1 MARQG
6 QRQLVAGDAVAVV
19 GDTHLAHPAGLEPDV
34 DRRGA
39 GIERVFQ
46 QLLQYRG
53 GTLDH
58 LAGGNLVDQ
67 CIGQQADGARK
78 VDFGHPE
85 IIVLGYDAPAL
96 NGHAMD
102 IILALIDFILHIDV
116 HLAELIRDYG
126 AWIYGILFA
135 IIFIETGL
143 VVMPFLP
150 GDSLLF
156 VAGAFAAKGDM
167 DVSLV
172 IVLLSIA
179 AILGDALNYAV
190 GRYFGDKVFAWENS
204 RWFNKRLF
212 DKTHAFYER
221 HGGKTIVIARFLP
234 FLRTFAPFVAG
245 AAKMNYARFAM
256 YNVSGGIFWVASLTI
271 AGFWFGNIPWVSR
284 NLTLIIVALIVI
296 PGLPAVYVGVREWIA
311 SRRAKKA

>member
-1 MARQG
+1 
-6 QRQLVAGDAVAVV
+6 
-19 GDTHLAHPAGLEPDV
+19 
-34 DRRGA
+34 
-39 GIERVFQ
+39 
-46 QLLQYRG
+46 
-53 GTLDH
+53 
-58 LAGGNLVDQ
+58 
-67 CIGQQADGARK
+67 
-78 VDFGHPE
+78 
-85 IIVLGYDAPAL
+85 
-96 NGHAMD
+96 MD

>member
-1 MARQG
+1 
-6 QRQLVAGDAVAVV
+6 
-19 GDTHLAHPAGLEPDV
+19 
-34 DRRGA
+34 
-39 GIERVFQ
+39 
-46 QLLQYRG
+46 
-53 GTLDH
+53 
-58 LAGGNLVDQ
+58 
-67 CIGQQADGARK
+67 
-78 VDFGHPE
+78 
-85 IIVLGYDAPAL
+85 
-96 NGHAMD
+96 MD
-102 IILALIDFILHIDV
+102 IILALIDFILHIDT

-135 IIFIETGL
+135 IIFVETGL

-179 AILGDALNYAV
+179 AITGDALNYAV

-296 PGLPAVYVGVREWIA
+296 PGLPAVYVGVREWLA
-311 SRRAKKA
+311 SRRARKG

>member
-1 MARQG
+1 
-6 QRQLVAGDAVAVV
+6 
-19 GDTHLAHPAGLEPDV
+19 
-34 DRRGA
+34 
-39 GIERVFQ
+39 
-46 QLLQYRG
+46 
-53 GTLDH
+53 
-58 LAGGNLVDQ
+58 
-67 CIGQQADGARK
+67 
-78 VDFGHPE
+78 
-85 IIVLGYDAPAL
+85 
-96 NGHAMD
+96 MD
-102 IILALIDFILHIDV
+102 LSSFLIDFVLHVDR
-116 HLAELIRDYG
+116 HLAEFVAAYG
-126 AWIYGILFA
+126 AWVYALLFA
-135 IIFIETGL
+135 IIFVETGL

-179 AILGDALNYAV
+179 AITGDALNYAV

-245 AAKMNYARFAM
+245 AAKMDYARFAM

-296 PGLPAVYVGVREWIA
+296 PGLPAVYVGVREWLA
-311 SRRAKKA
+311 SRRANKT

>member
-1 MARQG
+1 
-6 QRQLVAGDAVAVV
+6 
-19 GDTHLAHPAGLEPDV
+19 
-34 DRRGA
+34 
-39 GIERVFQ
+39 
-46 QLLQYRG
+46 
-53 GTLDH
+53 
-58 LAGGNLVDQ
+58 
-67 CIGQQADGARK
+67 
-78 VDFGHPE
+78 
-85 IIVLGYDAPAL
+85 
-96 NGHAMD
+96 MD
-102 IILALIDFILHIDV
+102 IILALIDFILHIDA

-135 IIFIETGL
+135 IIFVETGL

-179 AILGDALNYAV
+179 AITGDALNYAV

-296 PGLPAVYVGVREWIA
+296 PGLPAVYVGVREWLA
-311 SRRAKKA
+311 SRRARKG

>member
-1 MARQG
+1 
-6 QRQLVAGDAVAVV
+6 
-19 GDTHLAHPAGLEPDV
+19 
-34 DRRGA
+34 
-39 GIERVFQ
+39 
-46 QLLQYRG
+46 
-53 GTLDH
+53 
-58 LAGGNLVDQ
+58 
-67 CIGQQADGARK
+67 
-78 VDFGHPE
+78 
-85 IIVLGYDAPAL
+85 
-96 NGHAMD
+96 MD

-135 IIFIETGL
+135 IIFVETGL

-296 PGLPAVYVGVREWIA
+296 PGLPAVYVGVREWLA
-311 SRRAKKA
+311 SRRARKA

>member
-1 MARQG
+1 
-6 QRQLVAGDAVAVV
+6 
-19 GDTHLAHPAGLEPDV
+19 
-34 DRRGA
+34 
-39 GIERVFQ
+39 
-46 QLLQYRG
+46 
-53 GTLDH
+53 
-58 LAGGNLVDQ
+58 
-67 CIGQQADGARK
+67 
-78 VDFGHPE
+78 
-85 IIVLGYDAPAL
+85 
-96 NGHAMD
+96 MD
-102 IILALIDFILHIDV
+102 IILALIDFILHIDA

-126 AWIYGILFA
+126 TWIYGILFA
-135 IIFIETGL
+135 IIFVETGL

-179 AILGDALNYAV
+179 AITGDALNYAV
-190 GRYFGDKVFAWENS
+190 GRYFGAKVFAWENS

-212 DKTHAFYER
+212 YKTHAFYER

-245 AAKMNYARFAM
+245 AAKMNYARFAL
-256 YNVSGGIFWVASLTI
+256 YNVSGGIFWVASLTS

-284 NLTLIIVALIVI
+284 NLTLIIVALIVF
-296 PGLPAVYVGVREWIA
+296 PGLPTVFVVMREWLA
-311 SRRAKKA
+311 SRRAKKG

>member
-1 MARQG
+1 
-6 QRQLVAGDAVAVV
+6 
-19 GDTHLAHPAGLEPDV
+19 
-34 DRRGA
+34 
-39 GIERVFQ
+39 
-46 QLLQYRG
+46 
-53 GTLDH
+53 
-58 LAGGNLVDQ
+58 
-67 CIGQQADGARK
+67 
-78 VDFGHPE
+78 
-85 IIVLGYDAPAL
+85 
-96 NGHAMD
+96 MD
-102 IILALIDFILHIDV
+102 IILALIDFILHIDA

-135 IIFIETGL
+135 IIFVETGL

-179 AILGDALNYAV
+179 AIAGDALNYAV

-284 NLTLIIVALIVI
+284 NLTMIIVALIVI

>member
-1 MARQG
+1 
-6 QRQLVAGDAVAVV
+6 
-19 GDTHLAHPAGLEPDV
+19 
-34 DRRGA
+34 
-39 GIERVFQ
+39 
-46 QLLQYRG
+46 
-53 GTLDH
+53 
-58 LAGGNLVDQ
+58 
-67 CIGQQADGARK
+67 
-78 VDFGHPE
+78 
-85 IIVLGYDAPAL
+85 
-96 NGHAMD
+96 MD

-135 IIFIETGL
+135 IIFVETGL

-245 AAKMNYARFAM
+245 AAKMNYTRFAM
-256 YNVSGGIFWVASLTI
+256 YNVAGGIFWVASLTI

>member
-1 MARQG
+1 
-6 QRQLVAGDAVAVV
+6 
-19 GDTHLAHPAGLEPDV
+19 
-34 DRRGA
+34 
-39 GIERVFQ
+39 
-46 QLLQYRG
+46 
-53 GTLDH
+53 
-58 LAGGNLVDQ
+58 
-67 CIGQQADGARK
+67 
-78 VDFGHPE
+78 
-85 IIVLGYDAPAL
+85 
-96 NGHAMD
+96 MD
-102 IILALIDFILHIDV
+102 LILALIDFILHIDA

-135 IIFIETGL
+135 IIFVETGL

-167 DVSLV
+167 NVASV
-172 IVLLSIA
+172 IVLLSVA
-179 AILGDALNYAV
+179 AILGDALNYSI
-190 GRYFGDKVFAWENS
+190 GRYFGDKVFAWEDS

-212 DKTHAFYER
+212 DKTHAFYEK

-245 AAKMNYARFAM
+245 AARMTYARFAL

-271 AGFWFGNIPWVSR
+271 AGYLFGNIPWVSR

-296 PGLPAVYVGVREWIA
+296 PGLPTVFVVVREWLA
-311 SRRAKKA
+311 SRRAKRS